1 METSKTSFD
10 RRLFAG
16 LLLIIAGGLLLL
28 DSMNILPLNLRYYI
42 IDWRTLLIFI
52 GIIALSNRENR
63 TTGWILIGIGLIF
76 WLPAFYY
83 IRLRTIFWPVVLIG
97 LGLLILSRK
106 TNHRGRR
113 HSLFSYRSRKDGADT
128 DSSKEYIDEM
138 SIFGGGDLN
147 NSSDNF
153 KGGRITAIFGGSE
166 INLMSAIP
174 SAEGSVID
182 VFLLFGGSTL
192 IVPNDWQV
200 KSEVS
205 AIFGGLSD
213 KRLTSNIQDK
223 QLIIRGLVLFGGLE
237 IKSY

>member
-1 METSKTSFD
+1 
-10 RRLFAG
+10 
-16 LLLIIAGGLLLL
+16 
-28 DSMNILPLNLRYYI
+28 
-42 IDWRTLLIFI
+42 
-52 GIIALSNRENR
+52 
-63 TTGWILIGIGLIF
+63 
-76 WLPAFYY
+76 
-83 IRLRTIFWPVVLIG
+83 
-97 LGLLILSRK
+97 
-106 TNHRGRR
+106 
-113 HSLFSYRSRKDGADT
+113 
-128 DSSKEYIDEM
+128 M

-223 QLIIRGLVLFGGLE
+223 QLIIKGLVLFGGLE

>member
-106 TNHRGRR
+106 NNRAAGVIPCFRIEAGKMEPIPIHPKNILMRC
-113 HSLFSYRSRKDGADT
+113 RSSGV
-128 DSSKEYIDEM
+128 
-138 SIFGGGDLN
+138 
-147 NSSDNF
+147 
-153 KGGRITAIFGGSE
+153 AI
-166 INLMSAIP
+166 
-174 SAEGSVID
+174 
-182 VFLLFGGSTL
+182 
-192 IVPNDWQV
+192 
-200 KSEVS
+200 
-205 AIFGGLSD
+205 
-213 KRLTSNIQDK
+213 
-223 QLIIRGLVLFGGLE
+223 
-237 IKSY
+237 